1 MSKKSKRKGR
11 GAASAARPPVPK
23 GSRPGGYYIVALS
36 AIVLLAVAAAAS
48 RFDAVRRAVGL
59 RSLTAASLAQATPTP
74 LPLSKEYVYAGG
86 RLVATEEPAP
96 SATPTPPPAGPPPA
110 ALTAT
115 GYFPSSNT
123 AAVKLVWAAPS
134 GATPTSYVVER
145 ATTRGADGP
154 AYAVVGAPVTT
165 LPTQASPYVDQAPA
179 GAVYVYRVKAFYGG
193 GYSGYC
199 TPDVASTVRYTG
211 DDPLVGGNDPQ
222 HAASVVRAADLT
234 ELRAVV
240 EAVRALAGVGVGA
253 WKGNPAPQSQG
264 SILKDHFQELR
275 DNLNPALSAL
285 GITQMPPDA
294 TLGVAL
300 PVKATHVQDVRDK
313 VR

>member
-11 GAASAARPPVPK
+11 GAAADAARPPVPK

-36 AIVLLAVAAAAS
+36 AIVLLAVVAAAS
-48 RFDAVRRAVGL
+48 RSDAVRRMVGL
-59 RSLTAASLAQATPTP
+59 RPLMASLAQATPTP
-74 LPLSKEYVYAGG
+74 LPLSKEYIYAGG

-154 AYAVVGAPVTT
+154 AYAAVGAPVTT
-165 LPTQASPYVDQAPA
+165 L
-179 GAVYVYRVKAFYGG
+179 R
-193 GYSGYC
+193 
-199 TPDVASTVRYTG
+199 
-211 DDPLVGGNDPQ
+211 
-222 HAASVVRAADLT
+222 
-234 ELRAVV
+234 
-240 EAVRALAGVGVGA
+240 
-253 WKGNPAPQSQG
+253 
-264 SILKDHFQELR
+264 
-275 DNLNPALSAL
+275 
-285 GITQMPPDA
+285 
-294 TLGVAL
+294 
-300 PVKATHVQDVRDK
+300 
-313 VR
+313 